1 MSTLIG
7 IISGIALLVGSIAL
21 MGGGYDIFL
30 DKAALMIVL
39 GGTLAATLISF
50 PLSLVLGIARI
61 SVRLFKN
68 NHEVSL
74 ERSLERLLQLS
85 FKAAQSS
92 IYALEQ
98 EADAEANPHIRA
110 GLNLLVRDSPA
121 ARISRF
127 YAMEIEGIQGRHQQ
141 GIRLFNVMSKVA
153 PSFGLVGTLLGLIN
167 MLKGMGGEISPE
179 TLGPSMAVAMVTT
192 LYGALLAFL
201 LFLPASE
208 KLRSSSADEISQIH
222 LIRDGILMIKEGY
235 TPREM
240 EQLLLTHLSRGKRR
254 SYIDKLMLGTGGP
267 G

>member
-7 IISGIALLVGSIAL
+7 ILSGIFLLIGSISL
-21 MGGGYDIFL
+21 MGGGYEIFL

-50 PLSLVLGIARI
+50 PLSLILGIFKIAI
-61 SVRLFKN
+61 RLFRN
-68 NHEVSL
+68 NHEVNL
-74 ERSLERLLQLS
+74 ERSLERLLRLS
-85 FKAAQSS
+85 LKASRSS

-98 EADAEANPHIRA
+98 EADTETNPYIKA
-110 GLNLLVRDSPA
+110 GLNLLVKDSPA
-121 ARISRF
+121 QRIARF
-127 YAMEIEGIQGRHQQ
+127 YAMEIEGIKARHQQ
-141 GIRLFNVMSKVA
+141 GVRLFNVMSKVA

-167 MLKGMGGEISPE
+167 MLRGMTAEVSPE

-208 KLRSSSADEISQIH
+208 KLRSSSVEEITQIH
-222 LIRDGILMIKEGY
+222 LIRDGILMIREGY

-240 EQLLLTHLSRGKRR
+240 ELMLLTHVSRGKRK
-254 SYIDKLMLGTGGP
+254 SWIDELMMRGDA
-267 G
+267 